1 MCTAY
6 AERAH
11 CPCTVEGWQIYC
23 RLALVDKS
31 CCLDAAALRG
41 HGALGATRLSVRR
54 WLGLDGGREQCSLRR
69 KGVMGEALCD
79 CGVSW
84 GEAWCSG
91 RALVGFGLR
100 PGVDVGAVRC
110 MRGLGL
116 GFRHSLHRI
125 EGEKMGVRVW
135 WLG

>member
-11 CPCTVEGWQIYC
+11 ALWGHDRSYK
-23 RLALVDKS
+23 LALVDKS

-110 MRGLGL
+110 MRGG
-116 GFRHSLHRI
+116 GWGAGTVYI
-125 EGEKMGVRVW
+125 GE
-135 WLG
+135 